1 MNGAV
6 IDPVHAAS
14 STPFHMPPC
23 PTHMRLEQAPEG
35 SSRFVLLAV
44 LFPILLA
51 LITPFGLVFSRMIS
65 DPAARHLVADRPL
78 LAVQLGLGLIVLA
91 SIFGW
96 PLAHL
101 AKGALRRRVVRI
113 ENGRVSTQEMGV
125 FGRYTWTEPLS
136 AYAGVA
142 RRFRTSLSGARQELV
157 LVHQRPS
164 RTVILQSSTQIS
176 QDAVDSTARLFGLA
190 EIPSREAANFTPL
203 HGHFRLAEPQTRLS
217 AAHA

>member
-1 MNGAV
+1 MHGAL
-6 IDPVHAAS
+6 IDPLHATS
-14 STPFHMPPC
+14 SSPPPLPPC
-23 PTHMRLEQAPEG
+23 PTMRLEQAPEG

-44 LFPILLA
+44 LLPILLA
-51 LITPFGLVFSRMIS
+51 LITPFGLVFARIIS

-78 LAVQLGLGLIVLA
+78 LAVQLGLGLAVLGW
-91 SIFGW
+91 IFGW

-101 AKGALRRRVVRI
+101 TKGALRQRVVRI
-113 ENGRVSTQEMGV
+113 ENGIVSTQEKGV
-125 FGRYTWTEPLS
+125 FWQYAWTEPLTT
-136 AYAGVA
+136 YAGVT

-157 LVHQRPS
+157 LVHQCPS
-164 RTVILQSSTQIS
+164 RTIILQSSPQIS
-176 QDAVDSTARLFGLA
+176 QDAVDSAARLFGLA